1 MICPTCGK
9 QIPDNSPSCMY
20 CGQLFAVAP
29 SEYPAAPPPQAPP
42 NYSGPAGTPPPK
54 ALFVVSPFRSALSAL
69 EAGKI
74 IRVIVTLLLRI
85 ESVFA
90 LLIGVY
96 VVVQTLKLGFSLPT
110 TGTIGS
116 ILAAILLGAAFFAI
130 CQILLYRAASVS
142 RLGESPFTVI
152 PILSILFRGTGEI
165 YATLLATAGIA
176 GCVFTWSSGLSPDQ
190 LVSPFMPP
198 LEIPTENTF
207 LLGLF
212 FLIVSVLAAFGVLI
226 LFYFLAEAAIV
237 IVDIAKNIRSLVKA
251 SGASQS

>member
-20 CGQLFAVAP
+20 CGQVFSAAP
-29 SEYPAAPPPQAPP
+29 SGHPATPPQAPP
-42 NYSGPAGTPPPK
+42 NYGSPAGPPPPK
-54 ALFVVSPFRSALSAL
+54 ALLVISPFRSALSEL

-74 IRVIVTLLLRI
+74 IRVAVTLLLRI
-85 ESVFA
+85 DSVLA
-90 LLIGVY
+90 LLLGVY

-116 ILAAILLGAAFFAI
+116 ILAAILLGGAFFAM
-130 CQILLYRAASVS
+130 CQILLYRAACVS

-152 PILSILFRGTGEI
+152 PIFSILFRGTGEI

-176 GCVFTWSSGLSPDQ
+176 GCVFTWSSGISPDE
-190 LVSPFMPP
+190 LVGPFMPP
-198 LEIPTENTF
+198 LEIPAENTF

-226 LFYFLAEAAIV
+226 LFYFLAEAVIV